1 MRSGTEVTHSRTL
14 CLAIEVAGVVAS
26 AHAVMSGPAGYRP
39 PAFFCFQQIN
49 IAPRTRATEAR
60 W

>member
-1 MRSGTEVTHSRTL
+1 MRSVTDVTHSRKL
-14 CLAIEVAGVVAS
+14 CLAPGVAGVVLS
-26 AHAVMSGPAGYRP
+26 THTGMNGPAGYRP

-49 IAPRTRATEAR
+49 IAPHTRATEAR

>member
-1 MRSGTEVTHSRTL
+1 MRSGTDVTHGQRP
-14 CLAIEVAGVVAS
+14 CLAPGVAGVVPRADTG
-26 AHAVMSGPAGYRP
+26 MNGPAGYRP

-49 IAPRTRATEAR
+49 IAPHTRATEAR

>member
-1 MRSGTEVTHSRTL
+1 ML
-14 CLAIEVAGVVAS
+14 CLAPEVAGVVPS
-26 AHAVMSGPAGYRP
+26 VRRGMNGPAGYRP

-49 IAPRTRATEAR
+49 IATHTRATEAR

>member
-1 MRSGTEVTHSRTL
+1 MRIGADVTHSRTL
-14 CLAIEVAGVVAS
+14 CLAPEVVGIVLHAHTGVD
-26 AHAVMSGPAGYRP
+26 GPAGRRP

-49 IAPRTRATEAR
+49 IAPHTRATEAR